1 MSLQFKSL
9 LTILLICSYILFPAS
24 KMAAAETVDL
34 SAITA
39 ASYVLMDADSG
50 KVLQSRLPHQKMP
63 PASTTKLMTM
73 LLTLEA
79 IEQGKAHKNDLIT
92 ASK

>member
-1 MSLQFKSL
+1 MSS
-9 LTILLICSYILFPAS
+9 
-24 KMAAAETVDL
+24 
-34 SAITA
+34 ITA

-79 IEQGKAHKNDLIT
+79 IEQGEAHKNDLIT
-92 ASK
+92 ASKKAAEMDGTRIYLEKGEVMRKKI